1 MFHRALRALA
11 PSGGECCVGLVVGTF
26 QGASDSVEA
35 LVGVAAQAQATA
47 AWRLMGARDQ
57 PEAVGIFT
65 HRVRR
70 RWGATFWR
78 TWASTIRSRAACV
91 GRPDAAML
99 RHGPVPAAR
108 GVLAAVGEPAFPQA
122 GPDLGRLGG
131 LAELGDAGAYD

>member
-1 MFHRALRALA
+1 MVAA
-11 PSGGECCVGLVVGTF
+11 
-26 QGASDSVEA
+26 
-35 LVGVAAQAQATA
+35 VGV
-47 AWRLMGARDQ
+47 
-57 PEAVGIFT
+57 FT

-70 RWGATFWR
+70 RWSAVFWR

-91 GRPDAAML
+91 GRPDATML

-108 GVLAAVGEPAFPQA
+108 ANHAAVGEPAFPQA